1 MTREEMQ
8 AKIDELIAEN
18 SALKA
23 EKLEM
28 QNSVTA
34 INSKLDA
41 FEKMVNESSTGKPK
55 TESNPRFRDTSK
67 TEKNVVDEY
76 VEKRKQEKENN
87 KNK

>member
-1 MTREEMQ
+1 MTQEELQ

-28 QNSVTA
+28 QNSVTT

-41 FEKMVNESSTGKPK
+41 FEKMVNESSKGTPK
-55 TESNPRFRDTSK
+55 TENNPRFRDTSK

-76 VEKRKQEKENN
+76 KEKRKQEKENN